1 MDYRWL
7 LFGFEG
13 RVNRA
18 SYWLSAPV
26 VLCGALVAAIPFL
39 VVAALVGHAGPRSFA
54 FDTNDLLRVVEPTS
68 LRSAWQ
74 TLHDADAGTL
84 VALSYRAIA
93 SPLVLWCL
101 AATSIK
107 RLHDRDKSGWWTI
120 PFFVIPG
127 LYGQF
132 EDRLGE
138 SIIVMVLGLALF
150 FVLLWGFIEVAF
162 LRGTRGPNRFGPDPL
177 APVDTRPGW
186 DQQSEL
192 EFVPHKAGPSP
203 GAHGNRGHD

>member
-1 MDYRWL
+1 MDHRWL

-26 VLCGALVAAIPFL
+26 VMVGALVLAIPFL
-39 VVAALVGHAGPRSFA
+39 LIAALVGHTGPRSFA
-54 FDTNDLLRVVEPTS
+54 FDTNDLFRVIDPASWRLGLETLR
-68 LRSAWQ
+68 
-74 TLHDADAGTL
+74 DADLGTL
-84 VALSYRAIA
+84 AALLYRAIA
-93 SPLVLWCL
+93 SPLVLWYL

-107 RLHDRDKSGWWTI
+107 RLHDRDKSGWWTV

-138 SIIVMVLGLALF
+138 SIIVVVLGFVCF
-150 FVLLWGFIEVAF
+150 FVLVGGSVEVAF

-177 APVDTRPGW
+177 PPVDTRPGW

-192 EFVPHKAGPSP
+192 EFVPHSAGPSP
-203 GAHGNRGHD
+203 GPHGNRGHD